1 MKFAFLHLCVGFL
14 LGVGLLV
21 SPARAADPTASAT
34 LSSSSIQLGEQVVLR
49 ISITGANSVGQPD
62 VRVAGLNIQY
72 AGSST
77 QIQMNNL
84 DVTRSVTLTY
94 QVTPQK
100 EGTFTIPALQI
111 ASGRQTITTQPL
123 QLTVS
128 GGQPNPGASSG
139 ASAGGGGSGAN
150 NGNGGESFAIAEWV
164 LPKASAYVGEA
175 IPAEL
180 RVYVDAR
187 VQCQLPQ
194 TPAVAGDGF
203 TTQKMGPGQQRRVTR
218 DGREWNLV
226 VFKTALTPVKAGKLT
241 LPTAD
246 INAVVVLP
254 AKRQRLPNMDDFFN
268 DPFGSFAQPQQAVI
282 RPGPVEMEVK
292 PLPVEG
298 RPKEFSGAV
307 GQFTLETKAAPAKV
321 RAGDPV
327 TLTSVIKG
335 VGSFD
340 RMDAPVVAETPGWH
354 TYPPSGKFKADD
366 EAGISGAKT
375 FEQALIPED
384 PQTALPPVT
393 FVFFNPSSER
403 YETLTGAPIALVVS
417 GTSVTATPAPAIVAA
432 AAASPTPAPRD
443 IQYLRMDPGAPVAGF
458 DPVWRTPGFW
468 AVQGLAL
475 VAWLGLGGWQWRR
488 TKLADGQLRRAARLR
503 QAREEASRVLQGA
516 ETSAPD
522 FYDAAVRVLQLETA
536 LGRLPAGGEPG
547 AVDAE
552 TACAS
557 RALDCET
564 AEGVR
569 RIFAAHDELRY
580 AGAGA
585 GSGASVYPDQR
596 EQVLQILAQ
605 FEKSHA

>member
-1 MKFAFLHLCVGFL
+1 MKFAFLHLCVSFL

-49 ISITGANSVGQPD
+49 IAITGANNVGQPD

-100 EGTFTIPALQI
+100 EGIYTIPALQI

-128 GGQPNPGASSG
+128 SGQ
-139 ASAGGGGSGAN
+139 AGTGGGSSATQGSGAAQEN
-150 NGNGGESFAIAEWV
+150 FATAEWV

-241 LPTAD
+241 LPAAD

-282 RPGPVEMEVK
+282 RSNPVEMEVK

-298 RPKEFSGAV
+298 RPKDFSGAV

-340 RMDAPVVAETPGWH
+340 RMEAPVVAETPGWH
-354 TYPPSGKFKADD
+354 AYPPSGKFKAED

-375 FEQALIPED
+375 FEQALIPEE

-403 YETLTGAPIALVVS
+403 YETLTGTPLPLVVS
-417 GTSVTATPAPAIVAA
+417 GTSLTAPAAPAAVAASTASPAPAA
-432 AAASPTPAPRD
+432 PAPRD

-468 AVQGLAL
+468 AVQALAL
-475 VAWLGLGGWQWRR
+475 TALLGLGGWQWRR

-516 ETSAPD
+516 ETGAAD

-536 LGRLPAGGEPG
+536 LGRLLAGGEPG

-552 TACAS
+552 AACAS

-569 RIFAAHDELRY
+569 RLFAAHDELRY

-585 GSGASVYPDQR
+585 GPGASVYPDQR